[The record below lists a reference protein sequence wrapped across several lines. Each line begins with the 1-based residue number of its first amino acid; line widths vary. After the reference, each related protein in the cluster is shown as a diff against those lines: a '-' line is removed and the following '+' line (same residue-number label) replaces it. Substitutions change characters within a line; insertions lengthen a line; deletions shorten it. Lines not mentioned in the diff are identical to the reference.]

1 MCRSLWF
8 IQHEKKQFSY
18 NGEKIGQGRENAKQ
32 FLLNNPE
39 LKDEIDKKVRAHYG
53 IGEEADT
60 AEAEDTKAKS
70 KKKTGEKEAE
80 EVNV

>member
-1 MCRSLWF
+1 MELGFHIMERRLD
-8 IQHEKKQFSY
+8 
-18 NGEKIGQGRENAKQ
+18 RVENAKQ

>member
-1 MCRSLWF
+1 MEAL
-8 IQHEKKQFSY
+8 
-18 NGEKIGQGRENAKQ
+18 
-32 FLLNNPE
+32 PE
-39 LKDEIDKKVRAHYG
+39 LHMKCILVKR

>member
-1 MCRSLWF
+1 MLSSF
-8 IQHEKKQFSY
+8 
-18 NGEKIGQGRENAKQ
+18 
-32 FLLNNPE
+32 FLTI
-39 LKDEIDKKVRAHYG
+39 KDEIDKKVRAHYG